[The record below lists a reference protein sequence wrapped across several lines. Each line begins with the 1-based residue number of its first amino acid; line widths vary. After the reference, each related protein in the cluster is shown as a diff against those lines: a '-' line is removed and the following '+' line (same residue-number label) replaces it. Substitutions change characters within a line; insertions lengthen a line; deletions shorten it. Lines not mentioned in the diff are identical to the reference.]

1 MSTRTVEISS
11 PARLS
16 LRHRQLVVAREDGAE
31 PTVPIEDLAL
41 LVVDN
46 PQVVY
51 THMLLAALAE
61 AKVAVVMC
69 GADHLPAGVLL
80 PYAAHALAGE
90 RLRQQLAC
98 PRPLA
103 KRLWQAIV
111 ACKLRRQADLLVRT
125 VGHHGG
131 LRPMA
136 NRVRSGDPE
145 NLEAQAAQRYWPLL
159 FGPAFRRER
168 GGDSPN
174 HLLNYGYAV
183 LRAATARA
191 VVGAGLLAGLGV
203 FHANRGDAFALA
215 SDLME
220 PFRPFVDGI
229 AWELWRAG
237 MAEGELDRTRKAHLL
252 GVLHLGVAMDG
263 QAMPL
268 ALALQRA
275 AASLAESFAQ
285 RKVLLRLPEGPAGLP
300 EAGEDD
306 DEAPASPAA

>member
-1 MSTRTVEISS
+1 M
-11 PARLS
+11 
-16 LRHRQLVVAREDGAE
+16 
-31 PTVPIEDLAL
+31 
-41 LVVDN
+41 
-46 PQVVY
+46 
-51 THMLLAALAE
+51 
-61 AKVAVVMC
+61 
-69 GADHLPAGVLL
+69 
-80 PYAAHALAGE
+80 AHI
-90 RLRQQLAC
+90 
-98 PRPLA
+98 P
-103 KRLWQAIV
+103 
-111 ACKLRRQADLLVRT
+111 
-125 VGHHGG
+125 
-131 LRPMA
+131 
-136 NRVRSGDPE
+136 
-145 NLEAQAAQRYWPLL
+145 QAAQRYWPLL
-159 FGPAFRRER
+159 FGPDFRRER
-168 GGDSPN
+168 GGDPPN

-300 EAGEDD
+300 AAEEDD
-306 DEAPASPAA
+306 DEAPTPSAA